1 MQTENTDHLE
11 VENHS
16 ELTDSADFEPTH
28 ETHEHPAENIVDQ
41 HEDAATEDI
50 IEELSAEEKYKL
62 ELAEMKDKYIRMYS
76 EFENFRRRTA
86 KEKVEL
92 IQNASQNLLKE
103 LLPVVDDFERAQT
116 SFETVTEIEAVKEG
130 VGLVFNKLQGILK
143 RQGLTPMEAK
153 DTVFDV
159 ELHECITQIDTPDEL
174 KGKVVDV
181 IEKGFLLNDKV
192 IRYAKVVVGK

>member
-1 MQTENTDHLE
+1 MQAENTDNIE
-11 VENHS
+11 VENRS
-16 ELTDSADFEPTH
+16 ELTDSAVS
-28 ETHEHPAENIVDQ
+28 ETAVESGSDLTSDQ
-41 HEDAATEDI
+41 NADTE
-50 IEELSAEEKYKL
+50 IEELPVVELSAEEKYKL

-86 KEKVEL
+86 KEKIEL

-103 LLPVVDDFERAQT
+103 LIPVVDDFERAQT

-143 RQGLTPMEAK
+143 RQGLMPMEAK
-153 DTVFDV
+153 GSTFDV
-159 ELHECITQIDTPDEL
+159 ELHECITQIDTPEDL

-181 IEKGFLLNDKV
+181 IEKGYLLNDKV